1 MIIDT
6 SLIIEDELLMLI
18 GDFFDEFKFLAPLEL
33 HEIIEERQRVITY
46 IIKNYHETNEMLHK
60 FYLHKNYETDPYLD
74 ALNKVIGKRLYDYLE
89 IYYKKI
95 DAYSESFQD
104 QTGQMIKCLAIE
116 YQVFLYH
123 FINEYES
130 FIGFL
135 HQNNDIKE
143 LLYR

>member
-1 MIIDT
+1 
-6 SLIIEDELLMLI
+6 
-18 GDFFDEFKFLAPLEL
+18 
-33 HEIIEERQRVITY
+33 
-46 IIKNYHETNEMLHK
+46 MLHK

-143 LLYR
+143 LLYC